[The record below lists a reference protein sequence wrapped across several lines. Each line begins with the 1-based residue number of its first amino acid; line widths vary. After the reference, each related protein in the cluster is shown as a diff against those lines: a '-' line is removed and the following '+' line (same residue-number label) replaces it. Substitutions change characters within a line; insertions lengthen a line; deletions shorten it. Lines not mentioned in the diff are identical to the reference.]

1 MLSKVKTAY
10 WYLGQPKGM
19 FLTYDLILQKTIYQK
34 NEKTGK
40 QSQKWCESLAVT
52 TSEAIQQLFG
62 IAKDEIIRIEKE
74 FSEEFRNA
82 NRLIAECPVKLGGA
96 GNLDLLYN
104 ISEKIQ
110 ANRVLETGVAYGWS
124 SLAIL
129 LSISKRKNARLI
141 STDMPYAK
149 MNSEKFVGLVVPERF
164 KNSWTIIRE
173 ADISAIPKALKLSDT
188 FDMIHYDSD
197 KSYLGR
203 KRAYPI
209 LFKALKKGGVFISDD
224 IQDNLA
230 FKFFCDYLK
239 LQPVVITYED
249 KFIGVIRK

>member
-96 GNLDLLYN
+96 GNLDLVVGQQHLLL
-104 ISEKIQ
+104 
-110 ANRVLETGVAYGWS
+110 AVVALG
-124 SLAIL
+124 
-129 LSISKRKNARLI
+129 
-141 STDMPYAK
+141 
-149 MNSEKFVGLVVPERF
+149 
-164 KNSWTIIRE
+164 IRE
-173 ADISAIPKALKLSDT
+173 RLALAGEHP
-188 FDMIHYDSD
+188 F
-197 KSYLGR
+197 
-203 KRAYPI
+203 YP
-209 LFKALKKGGVFISDD
+209 G
-224 IQDNLA
+224 
-230 FKFFCDYLK
+230 
-239 LQPVVITYED
+239 
-249 KFIGVIRK
+249 